1 MTNSW
6 RFSALM
12 DRHRALG
19 SNLEDWSGMGTA
31 WSYSKGD
38 PDAEYMAIRTKAG
51 LMDVSGLKKV
61 HITGH
66 AASHVIDR
74 ATTRDPERIMPG
86 RAIYASM
93 LNDAGKFVDDCI
105 IYRMGPNSYTV
116 VHGSGQGHEQLTM
129 AATGR
134 DVSLRFDDNLHD
146 LSLQGPLAV
155 EFLEKH
161 IPGVRALPY
170 MSHMPAS
177 IYGKPITLSRT
188 GYTGERGYEIFVR
201 GQDAGEV
208 WDRILEE
215 GKSMGIIPCRFTTL
229 DMLRTESYLLFFP
242 FDNSEMYPFEN
253 EGPGDTLWEL
263 GLDFTV
269 TPGKTGFRGAEEH
282 YRLKGRERFKISGMM
297 LEGTNVPGNGAPV
310 FKGSQQVGLVTQAMH
325 SPLNNWTV
333 AIARLPVA
341 DANNG
346 TALEVR
352 CGTHGPIK
360 GKSAALPFY
369 DVDKK
374 RRSAK
379 G

>member
-282 YRLKGRERFKISGMM
+282 YRLKGRERFRISGMM

-310 FKGSQQVGLVTQAMH
+310 FKGGQQVGLVTQAMH

>member
-6 RFSALM
+6 RFSTLG

-31 WSYSKGD
+31 WSYDGD

-61 HITGH
+61 HITGS
-66 AASHVIDR
+66 AASHVIER
-74 ATTRDPERIMPG
+74 ATTRNIEKLMPG
-86 RAIYASM
+86 RSVYATM
-93 LNDAGKFVDDCI
+93 LNDAGKFVDDCV
-105 IYRMGPNSYTV
+105 IYRTGPNAFMV
-116 VHGSGQGHEQLTM
+116 VHGSGGAHEQLTM

-134 DVSLRFDDNLHD
+134 DVSVRFDDNLHD

-155 EFLEKH
+155 DYLERH
-161 IPGVRALPY
+161 VEGIRALPY
-170 MSHMPAS
+170 FAQMQTSLF
-177 IYGKPITLSRT
+177 GKPVMISRT
-188 GYTGERGYEIFVR
+188 GYTGERGYELFCR
-201 GQDAGEV
+201 GQDAPMI
-208 WDRILEE
+208 WDRILDE

-269 TPGKTGFRGAEEH
+269 SPNKVGFRGAEEH
-282 YRLKGRERFKISGMM
+282 YRLKGKERFKIWG
-297 LEGTNVPGNGAPV
+297 LKLDGTNVPGNGAPV
-310 FKGSQQVGLVTQAMH
+310 FQNGKKVGVVTQAMY
-325 SPLNNWTV
+325 SPLNKHNI
-333 AIARLPVA
+333 AIARLPV
-341 DANNG
+341 DCANTG
-346 TALEVR
+346 TKLVVNCA
-352 CGTHGPIK
+352 THGEI
-360 GKSAALPFY
+360 AATTHPMPFY
-369 DVDKK
+369 DVEKK
-374 RRSAK
+374 RRTAK

>member
-6 RFSALM
+6 RFSTVA

-19 SNLEDWSGMGTA
+19 SALEDWSGMGTA

-61 HITGH
+61 HINGP
-66 AASHVIDR
+66 AASHIIER
-74 ATTRDPERIMPG
+74 ATTRNMEKLMPG
-86 RAIYASM
+86 RSVYATM
-93 LNDAGKFVDDCI
+93 LNDAGKFVDDCV
-105 IYRMGPNSYTV
+105 IYRMGPNSFMV
-116 VHGSGQGHEQLTM
+116 VHGSGQAHEQLTM

-134 DVSLRFDDNLHD
+134 DVAIRFDDNLHD

-155 EFLEKH
+155 DYLEKH
-161 IPGVRALPY
+161 IPGVRQLNY
-170 MSHMPAS
+170 FNQMQTSLF
-177 IYGKPITLSRT
+177 GKPIMLSRT
-188 GYTGERGYEIFVR
+188 GYTGERGYEIFCR
-201 GQDAGEV
+201 GQDAV
-208 WDRILEE
+208 MIWDRILDE

-269 TPGKTGFRGAEEH
+269 SPGKVGFRGAEEH
-282 YRLKGRERFKISGMM
+282 YRLKGRERFKIWG
-297 LEGTNVPGNGAPV
+297 LKLDGKNVPGNGAPV
-310 FKGSQQVGLVTQAMH
+310 MRGGKKVGVVTQAMY
-325 SPLNNWTV
+325 SPLNKHNV
-333 AIARLPVA
+333 AIARLPV
-341 DANNG
+341 DCANDG
-346 TALEVR
+346 TKLVVNCA
-352 CGTHGPIK
+352 THGEI
-360 GKSAALPFY
+360 AATTHSLPFY
-369 DVDKK
+369 DVEKK
-374 RRSAK
+374 RRTVQ

>member
-6 RFSALM
+6 RFSTLA

-31 WSYSKGD
+31 WSYEKGD

-61 HITGH
+61 YITGS
-66 AASHVIDR
+66 AASHVIER
-74 ATTRDPERIMPG
+74 ATTRNMEKLMPG
-86 RAIYASM
+86 RSVYATM
-93 LNDAGKFVDDCI
+93 LNDAGKFIDDCV
-105 IYRMGPNSYTV
+105 IYRLAPNNFMV
-116 VHGSGQGHEQLTM
+116 VHGSGQAHEQLTM

-134 DVSLRFDDNLHD
+134 DVSIRFDDNLHD

-155 EFLEKH
+155 DYLEKH
-161 IPGVRALPY
+161 VPGVRQLAY
-170 MSHMPAS
+170 FSHMPTS
-177 IYGKPITLSRT
+177 LFGKPITLSRT
-188 GYTGERGYEIFVR
+188 GYTGERGYEIFCR
-201 GQDAGEV
+201 GQDAVEI

-215 GKSMGIIPCRFTTL
+215 GASMGIIPCRFTTL

-253 EGPGDTLWEL
+253 EGPVDTLWQL

-269 TPGKTGFRGAEEH
+269 SPGKTGFRGAEEH
-282 YRLKGRERFKISGMM
+282 YRLKGKERFKISGLK
-297 LEGTNVPGNGAPV
+297 LEGKNVPGNGAPV
-310 FKGSQQVGLVTQAMH
+310 FKGGKEVGVVTQAMY
-325 SPLNNWTV
+325 SPLNDWTI

-346 TALEVR
+346 TELEVR

-360 GKSAALPFY
+360 AKSAALPFY

-374 RRSAK
+374 RRTAK
-379 G
+379 